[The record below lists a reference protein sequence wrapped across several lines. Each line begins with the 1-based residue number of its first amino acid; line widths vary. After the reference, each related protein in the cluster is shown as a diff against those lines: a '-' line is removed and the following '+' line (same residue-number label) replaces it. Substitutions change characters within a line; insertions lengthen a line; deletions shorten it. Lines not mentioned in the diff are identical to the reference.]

1 MCSTTRWVGKSRFT
15 NGDSAWPSCKPCW
28 TQCANA
34 SFAARTQLLQRDD
47 PHFVRCPSFCRSPAL
62 GAIGGGLRGLIAAGA
77 PLPQRDAQPFVGA
90 PHFVRCP
97 AFCRSPALGA
107 MGGGLRGLIAAGA
120 PLPQRDAPHFV
131 GAQHF
136 VGPQRKQTP
145 CPRSGQHLDLE
156 STTRRNPAAH
166 SLGVLKAVRPST
178 EKVPLNLIEVIL
190 AQGSLS
196 KEPCPICGRTT
207 FPASR
212 PAITLKEKRHGIFFA
227 IFFVQFAPLF

>member
-15 NGDSAWPSCKPCW
+15 NGGSAWPSCKPCW

-62 GAIGGGLRGLIAAGA
+62 GAI
-77 PLPQRDAQPFVGA
+77 
-90 PHFVRCP
+90 
-97 AFCRSPALGA
+97 
-107 MGGGLRGLIAAGA
+107 GGGLRGLIAAGA